1 MRQEDRFTRPGMKGG
16 KTDAAQLGAKA
27 RQLAVNLRRWADL
40 MKIEEA
46 HWDLLSAADLIQAL
60 TDRNM
65 LSVLGPE
72 ESRRVAELLWRK

>member
-1 MRQEDRFTRPGMKGG
+1 MKGG
-16 KTDAAQLGAKA
+16 KTDPAKLAAKA
-27 RQLAVNLRRWADL
+27 RQLAINLRRWAEL

-72 ESRRVAELLWRK
+72 ESRRVADLLWRK